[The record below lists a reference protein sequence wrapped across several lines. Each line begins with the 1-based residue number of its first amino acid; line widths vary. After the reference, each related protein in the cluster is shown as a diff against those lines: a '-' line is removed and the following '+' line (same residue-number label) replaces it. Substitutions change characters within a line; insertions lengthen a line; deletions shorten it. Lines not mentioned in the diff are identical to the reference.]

1 MSDAVESDIGAGRR
15 PENLVLGA
23 VLTTAAFFCVA
34 LVGTLAKVS
43 GQYTSTGVLLLFQN
57 LICLLFV
64 APAALRR
71 GYSPLRT
78 SKAGL
83 HVLRAV
89 TGTACWYALF
99 FAITQI
105 PLANATLLTYS
116 APLWM
121 PLVAWLVTRQR
132 AAKATWVGAGIG
144 FVGVLLVLRPQG
156 HTFNLGELSALA
168 GALFLAVAM
177 MSVRWL
183 GATEPMIRVLF
194 YYFLLSTVMSVPIAV
209 FDWEP
214 VPAQAWGWLIALGFA
229 QLLSQILIVVAY
241 RSAPAEKVGPFI
253 YSVIVFTAVID
264 WIVWDHPPTLLTYV
278 GMALVIGGGLVAIRA
293 KPKTNETSGS
303 SSGPAP
309 CRAPPETLGA
319 VGDRRSCRAAPIRP
333 NPPDATGSGDGSPS
347 TRSG

>member
-1 MSDAVESDIGAGRR
+1 VSDVEASDIGVGRR

-64 APAALRR
+64 IPVALR
-71 GYSPLRT
+71 GGWSSLRT
-78 SKAGL
+78 GKLGL
-83 HVLRAV
+83 HVVRAA

-121 PLVAWLVTRQR
+121 PLVAWVVTRQR
-132 AAKATWVGAGIG
+132 VARATWIGAGIG
-144 FVGVLLVLRPQG
+144 FVGVMLVLQPQG
-156 HTFNLGELSALA
+156 HSFNLGEVSALA

-183 GATEPMIRVLF
+183 GATEPITRVLF
-194 YYFLLSTVMSVPIAV
+194 YYFLLSTVMAVPIAV
-209 FDWEP
+209 FDWQP
-214 VPAQAWGWLIALGFA
+214 FSGRAWVWLISLGFA
-229 QLLSQILIVVAY
+229 QLFSQVLIVLAY
-241 RSAPAEKVGPFI
+241 RYASAEKVGPFI
-253 YSVIVFTAVID
+253 YSVIVFTALID
-264 WIVWDHPPTLLTYV
+264 WIVWDHPPTLFTYL

-293 KPKTNETSGS
+293 RRRTAITHID
-303 SSGPAP
+303 AP
-309 CRAPPETLGA
+309 
-319 VGDRRSCRAAPIRP
+319 
-333 NPPDATGSGDGSPS
+333 N
-347 TRSG
+347 